1 MRVFMFALSLLL
13 AWPVGAIAQ
22 ERTAEDGDY
31 PPTYQG
37 ATFTGVVSAV
47 NKATGEITLTYTAPN
62 PKNSETFVGV
72 LEKGYTVKLADG
84 SKQPLLA
91 AKIPAGAR
99 MKVFYLQSR
108 KKIDGKKV
116 TVNVIFN
123 IESAPNV
130 IDRATEFKSF
140 R

>member
-91 AKIPAGAR
+91 AKIPGGRSNEGVLPAISEKNRRQESDGQR
-99 MKVFYLQSR
+99 DLQH
-108 KKIDGKKV
+108 
-116 TVNVIFN
+116 
-123 IESAPNV
+123 
-130 IDRATEFKSF
+130 
-140 R
+140 